1 MSRRPRAPLGL
12 RQLASQ
18 TPTASVDVAP
28 EAPRTRRLPA
38 PPVETREPV
47 LAPAVQSAPFPLA
60 PAVPTTLLPLDDGS
74 VSIVEVDL
82 RPAVDTAPESLRT
95 QVFALRIEQTELPAV
110 RPTQRLTLLEAETRH
125 VGPLPKA
132 VSERAMLDPAETR
145 AAAPLPPATL
155 APDVLRRCLEALYRS
170 SGASST
176 ADLRLVGIYPRVP
189 VGAIRGVSLGEDGAV
204 ILRLRGTGPAAPGML
219 VVGRRVSSGE
229 LATCEVGEDGGEPP
243 APLRRRTRRR

>member
-1 MSRRPRAPLGL
+1 M
-12 RQLASQ
+12 Q
-18 TPTASVDVAP
+18 
-28 EAPRTRRLPA
+28 
-38 PPVETREPV
+38 TREPA
-47 LAPAVQSAPFPLA
+47 LAPPVQSAPFPLA
-60 PAVPTTLLPLDDGS
+60 PAVPTTVLPLDDGS

-95 QVFALRIEQTELPAV
+95 QVFALRIERTALPAV
-110 RPTQRLTLLEAETRH
+110 RPTQRITLLEPETRH

-132 VSERAMLDPAETR
+132 VSEKAMPVPAETR

-189 VGAIRGVSLGEDGAV
+189 VGAIRGGLASA
-204 ILRLRGTGPAAPGML
+204 RTARSTCACAGPALPHPGCWSSAAACRAASSRPARWGAAASRSSRCGAE
-219 VVGRRVSSGE
+219 VGRKWSNRDAQPG
-229 LATCEVGEDGGEPP
+229 P
-243 APLRRRTRRR
+243 